1 MAQLIDSPYQLICE
15 GKADEVF
22 FSRLLEATG
31 KKVNVACP
39 KKEDGGGSGKS
50 AMFNRLIGLQA
61 EFGRIS
67 HVALAIDSD
76 DNPAQAFTDACDELR
91 KANAA
96 NPAKPYPVPVTANVA
111 TAGSPRT
118 SVVLVPGAT
127 QKGCLDTLLLPS
139 FEQRYAGGTVG
150 CVDDFCNCVRDP
162 KRGEMRDSKLRL
174 RALIAA
180 SWPKNPGISLS
191 FLLEEKNCPI
201 DLAHHSFDPIRNI
214 LLGLF
219 P

>member
-22 FSRLLEATG
+22 FSRLLKASG
-31 KKVNVACP
+31 RNVNVACP
-39 KKEDGGGSGKS
+39 KKEDGGGAGKS
-50 AMFNRLIGLQA
+50 GMFNRLIGLQA

-67 HVALAIDSD
+67 RVVLAIDSD
-76 DNPAQAFTDACDELR
+76 DDPAQALEDACGEFR

-96 NPAKPYPVPVTANVA
+96 NAAKAYPVPTGAGVMTP
-111 TAGSPRT
+111 GSPT
-118 SVVLVPGAT
+118 TAVVLVPGVGL
-127 QKGCLDTLLLPS
+127 KGCLDALLLPS
-139 FEQRYAGGTVG
+139 FEQQYSGAKVD
-150 CVDDFCNCVRDP
+150 CVNAFCDCVRDP
-162 KRGEMRDSKLRL
+162 LRGVTRDSKVRL

-180 SWPKNPGISLS
+180 AWPKNPGISLS

-201 DLAHHSFDPIRNI
+201 DLAHASFNPIRNL